1 MRSNFFKNV
10 HNPKNNQRVTA
21 YIIRVWEGEPQP
33 TDEAK
38 TIQWFRIDRLPIER
52 MWHDNTIWLP
62 PVLLGKKVR
71 GNFIIGEDD
80 RVIEHKLEEI

>member
-1 MRSNFFKNV
+1 
-10 HNPKNNQRVTA
+10 
-21 YIIRVWEGEPQP
+21 
-33 TDEAK
+33 
-38 TIQWFRIDRLPIER
+38 